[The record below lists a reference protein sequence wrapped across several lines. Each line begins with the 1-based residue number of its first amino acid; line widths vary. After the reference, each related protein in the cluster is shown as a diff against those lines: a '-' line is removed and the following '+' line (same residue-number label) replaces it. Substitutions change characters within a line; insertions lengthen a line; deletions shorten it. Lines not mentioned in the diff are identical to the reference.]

1 MLQQLGQVGQRF
13 LAQTRAFLLRSLGDF
28 RRTCLGALGN
38 LAFLHQLRGLGLR
51 HADQAV
57 GVLLRAGDQLIGVL
71 SGLAHGFIGA
81 GLGAAHGLVG
91 AGLGLGRHIVGLAC
105 GLFVGFTRAAL
116 HLVQQL
122 ALARQQLFRLF
133 QIGIQAVAQPVQQAI
148 HALFIQHDQAA
159 QGHLAAGFHQ
169 IVDFADYG
177 EHLHFRHDFSLRSF
191 IRDA

>member
-13 LAQTRAFLLRSLGDF
+13 LAQTRAFLLRGLGNFRRASLSALGD
-28 RRTCLGALGN
+28 LV
-38 LAFLHQLRGLGLR
+38 FLHQLRCLGLR

-57 GVLLRAGDQLIGVL
+57 GVLLRAGDQLIGML
-71 SGLAHGFIGA
+71 SGLTHSFIGA
-81 GLGAAHGLVG
+81 GLSAAHGLIS
-91 AGLGLGRHIVGLAC
+91 AGFGLGRHIVGLTG
-105 GLFVGFTRAAL
+105 GLFIGFTRAAL

-122 ALARQQLFRLF
+122 ALTRQKLFRLF
-133 QIGIQAVAQPVQQAI
+133 QIGIQAVAQPIQQAI
-148 HALFIQHDQAA
+148 HALLIQHDQVA
-159 QGHLAAGFHQ
+159 QGHLAAAFHQ